1 MEYKYVSRSYL
12 IEKLN
17 VLKINMNYL
26 EHACDRNLTDEV
38 DKETLAKVKD
48 DMIYAAKAI
57 IAELGE

>member
-17 VLKINMNYL
+17 VIKFNMNYI
-26 EHACDRNLTDEV
+26 ERKCDENLTDEV
-38 DKETLAKVKD
+38 DKDTLAKVKD
-48 DMIYAAKAI
+48 EMIYAAKAI

>member
-17 VLKINMNYL
+17 VLKINMNCI

-38 DKETLAKVKD
+38 DRETLARVRD